1 MQGKIIK
8 GIAGFYYVCVTNPAE
23 DTTEIY
29 ECKAK
34 GIFRKDG
41 TKPLVGDDVEMEVL
55 DEDAGKGNIQKILPR
70 KNALIRPAVANVDQ
84 ALVIFAAAKPAPNF
98 NLLDRFLIMMA
109 EQELPCIICF
119 NKQDI
124 VDEEE
129 RQKLT
134 SVYENCGCRV
144 VFASATKGEGTEEI
158 RELLKGKTTTV
169 AGPSGVGKSSMV
181 NSLCGNTYMETGE
194 ISEKIDRGK
203 HTTRHAE
210 LLLIGPDT
218 YIVDTPGFSSL
229 SVFNMEKEELKDFYP
244 EFAKYEDECRFRG
257 CSHIN
262 EPDCGVKNALQNGNI
277 SPMRYENYVQ
287 IYGELKSQKKWK

>member
-129 RQKLT
+129 RKKLT
-134 SVYENCGCRV
+134 AIYEGCGCWV